1 MHSEFREVISD
12 ITRKMGSG
20 MLVYYHQSPDTAEQ
34 WDEVLARFTADFSFS
49 CYHHP
54 TFILGAS
61 QVLVKLDVTEVCGT
75 RDVGLGLAFLKRP
88 RVGPGQSLLIPSFPH
103 FSCFQARCCR
113 R

>member
-1 MHSEFREVISD
+1 
-12 ITRKMGSG
+12 

-75 RDVGLGLAFLKRP
+75 RDVGLGLGAIPTYPFISPLLLF
-88 RVGPGQSLLIPSFPH
+88 PGQML
-103 FSCFQARCCR
+103 
-113 R
+113 